1 MSQENLR
8 PKRLAAGISL
18 DLLGKQTNIDHCT
31 LSLGERLLIP
41 LSTDKIK
48 RISDTIDDLSQKR
61 KLVAAFAAE
70 VGLPTIS
77 LRF

>member
-1 MSQENLR
+1 MSQDELR

-18 DLLGKQTNIDHCT
+18 DLLSQRSNIDHCT
-31 LSLGERLLIP
+31 LSLGERLLISLP
-41 LSTDKIK
+41 SDKVE
-48 RISDTIDDLSQKR
+48 RIHASIDDLSEKR
-61 KLVAAFAAE
+61 KLVVAFAAE

>member
-1 MSQENLR
+1 MSQETLR

-18 DLLGKQTNIDHCT
+18 DLLKKQTNIDHCT

>member
-1 MSQENLR
+1 MSQDELR
-8 PKRLAAGISL
+8 SKRLAAGLSL
-18 DLLGKQTNIDHCT
+18 DLLSQRSNIDHCT

-41 LSTDKIK
+41 LSPDKVKLIHE
-48 RISDTIDDLSQKR
+48 SIDDLSEKR
-61 KLVAAFAAE
+61 KLVVAFAAE